1 MEVTRASKI
10 IKDAFESQFN
20 KENFYNFINQLL
32 KNIRVLLLFIKV
44 LI

>member
-20 KENFYNFINQLL
+20 KESFYNFINQLL
-32 KNIRVLLLFIKV
+32 KI
-44 LI
+44 